1 MARSQDQLPEGFL
14 YEVLG
19 LMVTSEAFG
28 QVAGQYGAISSA
40 AVLGWEVLV
49 NSGLSVKAISNG
61 VVVSVCAENNS
72 EGWSVTS
79 RKSAHTSQA
88 MEC

>member
-1 MARSQDQLPEGFL
+1 MASGQDQLPEGFL
-14 YEVLG
+14 YEVVG

-49 NSGLSVKAISNG
+49 NKCPLVF
-61 VVVSVCAENNS
+61 
-72 EGWSVTS
+72 
-79 RKSAHTSQA
+79 Q
-88 MEC
+88 